1 MSSASARN
9 KPKPT
14 FDTYLSHATLT
25 SMYNSIVSVDHQDYR
40 VVSTVL
46 HLIIEICLKK
56 FALYYG
62 LEVSLNSHGLNN
74 LLFDLQ
80 PKDSVVAQI
89 NKELGR
95 IGVLRDLQR
104 FPYDDLRFNE
114 DAKFPKITLKTMA
127 DVAYT
132 LLARLNYIEGS
143 GF

>member
-14 FDTYLSHATLT
+14 FSGYLSHDTLV
-25 SMYNSIVSVDHQDYR
+25 SMYNSIVSVEYQDFR

-46 HLIIEICLKK
+46 HLIIEVCLKK
-56 FALYYG
+56 LALYYE
-62 LEVSLNSHGLNN
+62 LEVSLNSHSLNN
-74 LLFDLQ
+74 LLFELQ

-89 NKELGR
+89 YKELGR
-95 IGVLRDLQR
+95 TGELRYLQR

-114 DAKFPKITLKTMA
+114 EVTFPKITLKTMA
-127 DVAYT
+127 DVVYT